1 MPIQNNTLDRYER
14 QRQDEMNRYRKVYPQ
29 LIFGS
34 GMSAFKV
41 DILANVPKLLLN
53 VDRPKAFMMTNINN
67 PENTPI
73 FIGANQAVSV
83 DSGFPIVSG
92 APLMFGVA
100 ENTEV
105 WGIALV
111 DMTIY
116 FLDMGL

>member
-1 MPIQNNTLDRYER
+1 MAQNDTLNRYER
-14 QRQDEMNRYRKVYPQ
+14 QRQEESNRYQKVYPQ
-29 LIFGS
+29 LVFNS
-34 GMSAFKV
+34 GMSGFKV
-41 DILANVPKLLLN
+41 DILANTATKLLD

-73 FIGANQAVSV
+73 FIGANSAVNIH
-83 DSGFPIVSG
+83 SGFPIVAG

-100 ENTEV
+100 ENTEI